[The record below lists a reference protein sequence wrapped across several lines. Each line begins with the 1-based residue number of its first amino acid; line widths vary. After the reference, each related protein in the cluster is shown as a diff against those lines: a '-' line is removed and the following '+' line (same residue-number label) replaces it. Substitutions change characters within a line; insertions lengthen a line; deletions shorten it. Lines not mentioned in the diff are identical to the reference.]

1 MSHFKKKLLL
11 CFFLF
16 MTQLSIAQKVD
27 DKLYKRGT
35 TYLNAGDYEKAVKNF
50 NKSKI

>member
-1 MSHFKKKLLL
+1 MFHFKKKLLL

-27 DKLYKRGT
+27 DKLYNRGT
-35 TYLNAGDYEKAVKNF
+35 TYLNAGDYEKAVNSQLKAYD
-50 NKSKI
+50 